1 MYIEVN
7 TLFMYLCID
16 RQSVCGG
23 GGAGEQK
30 EYHLEIFQWNFYV
43 I

>member
-7 TLFMYLCID
+7 TLFMYLCIE
-16 RQSVCGG
+16 
-23 GGAGEQK
+23 GAGEQK